1 MKILKD
7 IFELFKKV
15 LLKFFDLQKICF
27 SPILVSILWVVNVKE
42 TATAIFSQQ
51 DADTSGEIRDGEI
64 KINGILT
71 SFKILWMYM
80 KYNDE
85 DHRHILLALS
95 SMAMV
100 YETPWVIDIAF
111 KLLQL
116 ISNGTCYCIV
126 EKCIAA
132 WVIMLIVMS
141 AFIVVGTIVFDI
153 RDWHNDAISNKIE
166 K

>member
-1 MKILKD
+1 
-7 IFELFKKV
+7 
-15 LLKFFDLQKICF
+15 
-27 SPILVSILWVVNVKE
+27 
-42 TATAIFSQQ
+42 
-51 DADTSGEIRDGEI
+51 
-64 KINGILT
+64 
-71 SFKILWMYM
+71 M

-132 WVIMLIVMS
+132 WVIMLIAMS

-153 RDWHNDAISNKIE
+153 RDWHNEAISNKI
-166 K
+166 KK